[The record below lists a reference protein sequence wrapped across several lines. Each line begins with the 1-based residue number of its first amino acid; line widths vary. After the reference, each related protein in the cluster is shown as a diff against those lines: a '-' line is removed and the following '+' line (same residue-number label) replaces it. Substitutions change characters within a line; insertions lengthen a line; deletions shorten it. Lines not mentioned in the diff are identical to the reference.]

1 MELENRL
8 EETRVSQRRQSSHRG
23 THLKFNDLVA
33 ATGRTVAANDLDTGA
48 DSEASALRRTIMV
61 IVGGDGGG
69 D

>member
-1 MELENRL
+1 M
-8 EETRVSQRRQSSHRG
+8 
-23 THLKFNDLVA
+23 KFNDLVA